1 MKTKQSVL
9 SPLEWE
15 IMDVIWDQNKKIS
28 VREVLKSRYPEGE
41 KAYTTVQTVMNN
53 LEKKG
58 FVTTQKIGMVNFYQ
72 PVRKRTNA
80 VQNETSRFVKRVYN
94 GSFISLANH
103 LINSESL
110 SEEEIESLKK
120 LIDKKE
126 NKKGSV
132 ND

>member
-1 MKTKQSVL
+1 MKPKQSIL

-15 IMDVIWDQNKKIS
+15 IMDVIWNENKQIS
-28 VREVLKSRYPEGE
+28 VREVLKFRYPDGE

-58 FVTTQKIGMVNFYQ
+58 FLTTKKVGLVNFYQ

-80 VQNETSRFVKRVYN
+80 VQNETLRFVKQVYN
-94 GSFISLANH
+94 GSFMSLANH

-110 SEEEIESLKK
+110 SQDEIESLKK
-120 LIDKKE
+120 LINQKE
-126 NKKGSV
+126 NEKGIK